1 MYLSTSITKIK
12 LKTFSYRVTLLLL
25 VFIAAILLTIGL
37 VAPIITFKK
46 FIFIQNTY
54 SILSGTW
61 NLLKEGQFFLFLI
74 ISLFSIILPIFKLGI
89 LASLVYS
96 NSSTSSVTK
105 KTLTLLHNVGR
116 WSMLDVFVVAI
127 LVVVVKLGAIA
138 DVEKHLGLYAYA
150 ASALLIMFITSKVVK
165 MKNASVAQEM

>member
-1 MYLSTSITKIK
+1 MQTSSNKK
-12 LKTFSYRVTLLLL
+12 WLLLL
-25 VFIAAILLTIGL
+25 ILLAATLLAVGL

-46 FIFIQNTY
+46 FIFIQNTF
-54 SILSGTW
+54 SILTGTW

-74 ISLFSIILPIFKLGI
+74 ISIFSIVLPIFKLGLLTRLVLSSSSINAGSEKI
-89 LASLVYS
+89 LALI
-96 NSSTSSVTK
+96 
-105 KTLTLLHNVGR
+105 HRFGR

-150 ASALLIMFITSKVVK
+150 AAAILIMLITNMVVK
-165 MKNASVAQEM
+165 IKDQEIAKDS

>member
-1 MYLSTSITKIK
+1 MQTSSNKK
-12 LKTFSYRVTLLLL
+12 WLLLL
-25 VFIAAILLTIGL
+25 ILLAATLLAVGL

-46 FIFIQNTY
+46 FIFIQNTF
-54 SILSGTW
+54 SILTGTW

-74 ISLFSIILPIFKLGI
+74 ISIFSIVLPIFKLGLLTRLVLSSSSINAGSEKI
-89 LASLVYS
+89 LALI
-96 NSSTSSVTK
+96 
-105 KTLTLLHNVGR
+105 HRFGR

-150 ASALLIMFITSKVVK
+150 AAAILIMLITNMIVK
-165 MKNASVAQEM
+165 IKDQEIVKEN